1 MKMLRILIFG
11 VVALAQLAVP
21 ATMVWQRDQTLKQ
34 GRIWKFRTAP
44 VDPVDVIRGR
54 YIALRFTAEE
64 FAAPAKFEAGNKPVY
79 AVLKQSTDGFAEI
92 DHLTTEAAGTDD
104 ADPVES
110 VWWWGGQQTVRFPF
124 NKFWVAEANA
134 AAEEQAYGENNR
146 RHQQNAYVT
155 VRVLRG

>member
-1 MKMLRILIFG
+1 MKMLRILILG

-79 AVLKQSTDGFAEI
+79 AVLKQSTDGFAET
-92 DHLTTEAAGTDD
+92 DQLTTEAAGTAHAATGG
-104 ADPVES
+104 ADS
-110 VWWWGGQQTVRFPF
+110 WSGGKKRLCLPST
-124 NKFWVAEANA
+124 KLWVA
-134 AAEEQAYGENNR
+134 
-146 RHQQNAYVT
+146 
-155 VRVLRG
+155 